1 MHGFSH
7 PGFALRPRNR
17 LQTTQEVAQNRE
29 NDSGW
34 QLTLKSVIG
43 TTTSSNNAF
52 DSLAEHNVFA
62 YCAGPAV
69 ILLKVDEAFNV
80 SQRLFRARPSASPVN
95 GTSSF
100 YNPNTPPTTPCRS
113 RNGSALKEESY
124 RSNEY
129 SGSPGSGRAG
139 SWNRE
144 ATCLSL
150 SRSGKFL
157 AVGEVRRE
165 LWATMRPYG

>member
-1 MHGFSH
+1 MNGFGH
-7 PGFALRPRNR
+7 PGFALTPRNKLR
-17 LQTTQEVAQNRE
+17 TTQDAAQNRE

-52 DSLAEHNVFA
+52 DSLPEHSVFA

-69 ILLKVDEAFNV
+69 ILLKVDEAFNI
-80 SQRLFRARPSASPVN
+80 SQRLFRARHSASPVN

-100 YNPNTPPTTPCRS
+100 YNPSTPPTTPSRS
-113 RNGSALKEESY
+113 RHGSPLKEGSWG
-124 RSNEY
+124 SDEY
-129 SGSPGSGRAG
+129 LASPGSGRAS

-150 SRSGKFL
+150 SRGGRFL
-157 AVGEVRRE
+157 AVGEVWRE
-165 LWATMRPYG
+165 LWRSC